1 MMVEADAEEDFVDT
15 TTQSHLRFRNPVL
28 RRHLGDD
35 RTLGQRAADSIA
47 AHAGS
52 WAFIIVFLG
61 VIAVWMLYN
70 GGRSSGHFDPYP
82 YILLNLVLS
91 CVAAIQAPIILMS
104 QNRADAKRNE
114 LAEQDFRVNR
124 RAEAENR
131 VIAQILGVSAD
142 DFVKRVE
149 AEMRG
154 ELMTD
159 RHPHP

>member
-1 MMVEADAEEDFVDT
+1 MAATVHPP
-15 TTQSHLRFRNPVL
+15 QRFRNPVL
-28 RRHLGDD
+28 RKHMGDD
-35 RTLGQRAADSIA
+35 RTVGQRAADSIA
-47 AHAGS
+47 RHAGS
-52 WAFIIVFLG
+52 WAFIFVFLM
-61 VIAVWMLYN
+61 ILALWMLYN
-70 GGRSSGHFDPYP
+70 GGRTSGRFDPFP

-114 LAEQDFRVNR
+114 LAEHDYRVNR

-131 VIAQILGVSAD
+131 VIAQILGISAEEFVS
-142 DFVKRVE
+142 RVE
-149 AEMRG
+149 QEMEG

>member
-1 MMVEADAEEDFVDT
+1 VDT
-15 TTQSHLRFRNPVL
+15 TAQAPLGFRNPVL
-28 RRHLGDD
+28 RQHLGDD

-47 AHAGS
+47 RHAGS

-61 VIAVWMLYN
+61 LIAVWMLYN
-70 GGRSSGHFDPYP
+70 GGRDSGHFDPYP

-91 CVAAIQAPIILMS
+91 CLAAIQAPIILMS

-114 LAEQDFRVNR
+114 LAEHDYRVNR

-131 VIAQILGVSAD
+131 VIAHVLGLSAD
-142 DFVKRVE
+142 EFVQRVE
-149 AEMRG
+149 REMEGG
-154 ELMTD
+154 ELMSD